1 MAEDTHRGFG
11 EVLRQ
16 AREDAGLQISDL
28 AATTR
33 IGARYITAL
42 EAEDWGVVP
51 GSVIGRGFVRV
62 LAREIRQEP
71 GPLLEAYLAARGED
85 ANPDHSLP
93 EADWK
98 VALRS
103 EGRRWPLLMGAGA
116 TTAVLL
122 LAGVWFWLP
131 SSPVDDATLLAA
143 PVEQVTLA
151 QAPSVAPAVPPTAA
165 AMAPDAPAEIPPAA
179 PTAAPSA
186 TPAGPHLLGIQAVE
200 KVWVRVE
207 ADGGEAQDRLLEPGE
222 RAEFAGEHGL
232 RVKLGNAGSVRLTW
246 DGNSLRVPGGTGE
259 VKTLEFPAA
268 AAALQP

>member
-33 IGARYITAL
+33 IGAHYIAAL

-71 GPLLEAYLAARGED
+71 GPLLEAYRVARGDE

-98 VALRS
+98 VALRP
-103 EGRRWPLLMGAGA
+103 ERRRWPLLLGVV
-116 TTAVLL
+116 AVL

-131 SSPVDDATLLAA
+131 RDAT
-143 PVEQVTLA
+143 E
-151 QAPSVAPAVPPTAA
+151 
-165 AMAPDAPAEIPPAA
+165 DAPPAA
-179 PTAAPSA
+179 VQAAPAAEPSASAPTTAADAALPA
-186 TPAGPHLLGIQAVE
+186 TTAGPYRLDIQAVE

-222 RAEFAGEHGL
+222 RAEFEAEQGL

-246 DGNSLRVPGGTGE
+246 NGTALRVAGGAGE
-259 VKTLEFPAA
+259 EKTLEFPSA
-268 AAALQP
+268 AAALLP